1 MSTTKTFTNIK
12 AGKRHQIDATARG
25 YYDFR
30 TTVVPQP
37 NKPLSYDMK
46 VYDGL
51 KYAVDLSK
59 NSVRPGEINFDG
71 TVLPYL
77 ENNKLTKTN
86 YCFGNSG
93 TNYDLSIY
101 EEVYSNIT
109 KVGNVNINN
118 DIASD
123 FSSSNYIVITKKA
136 SNMTI
141 YLKVTTGSN
150 LSSSQNIVSFD
161 GYFDLQVYNNVFGCY
176 DWGAVTYYTLLS
188 DITANTTYYWR
199 IELSETDKTKKYSYS
214 TDGVTYTEAKTFTD
228 SGMSYNS
235 ANDFCLGIHAANK
248 NNPFYGLIDLSK
260 STVSEKQTNGDFVD
274 YKLNAITFNPTG
286 TYESKIGIFQDYEDN
301 GQSNTLNC
309 FSNSNRYTVLSPNEN
324 IIYYMKHQYI
334 DWTQPILSSDGTMGG
349 DLFAVNSSSIL
360 RAGREAYKAFDGD
373 TSTIDDNWHSSQGH
387 PSWIGWYN
395 PNPLKITRI
404 QVQNRNSADGG
415 SFVNTYKLSYSDD
428 YSDWVDLL
436 SGTSPSQENFT
447 YWNIDITE
455 ENPHKYWRLTCLTSS
470 GSNSDYTSIQTISI
484 TAQEY
489 VSLKGTPDDYDEIVK
504 YTYLG
509 TVDIPKHNIYNVD
522 NFYGWSNDSK
532 SIFTK
537 TLQLSTDIPL
547 YNSSYKQESAI
558 TISSFADNSIT
569 LSNNEVYTRN
579 NTLDKHVVL
588 PNSNPGESVPPLSEW
603 STLNLTNSN
612 EVVAN
617 IVSSDTEFLK
627 YYFQSSSKNGYVKSG
642 KNTSELLASTP
653 SQVDAIWGNK
663 DNYNGYTQFLHNK
676 FFSYGAPE
684 GMDVYVYTSN
694 NGISHWSKH
703 LLPISY
709 FSLGMTYG
717 VNKYFL
723 IGYDAMDTVS
733 SKTNYYIYSEDGV
746 TYKKGVFPRKFT
758 VSSIAASNDTV
769 VVAGAEVDSS
779 NPVVFVSNDGITWN
793 EISSTLFNKIS
804 VPYVNYCKDR
814 FIIYERLSN
823 NYYWSKAGK
832 DWLLGQIPSFTGID
846 PMMYL
851 NGYFVAIDS
860 ASKLSAFSTDVFTW
874 MTKSLPLTL
883 TKDGYH
889 HNELVGVNN
898 EFVLSNAVM
907 DETTYEITTEYV
919 HMLLK

>member
-1 MSTTKTFTNIK
+1 MSTTKQFINIK
-12 AGKRHQIDATARG
+12 SGKRHQIDATARG

-30 TTVVPQP
+30 TTVIPQP

-51 KYAVDLSK
+51 KYDVDLSK

-71 TVLPYL
+71 TVLPYV
-77 ENNKLTKTN
+77 ENNTLTKTN

-93 TNYDLSIY
+93 TNYDLPVY
-101 EEVYSNIT
+101 EEIYSNIT
-109 KVGNVNINN
+109 KVGNVNIDDN
-118 DIASD
+118 IASN
-123 FSSSNYIVITKKA
+123 FSSSDYIVITK
-136 SNMTI
+136 SSENMTI
-141 YLKVTTGSN
+141 YLKVTTGSDISTSQVVIN
-150 LSSSQNIVSFD
+150 LERF
-161 GYFDLQVYNNVFGCY
+161 FDLQVYNNVFGCY
-176 DWGAVTYYTLLS
+176 DWGAVAYYTLLS
-188 DITANTTYYWR
+188 DITTNTTYFWK
-199 IELSETDKTKKYSYS
+199 IELSGSDKTKKYSYS
-214 TDGVTYTEAKTFTD
+214 TDGTTYTEVKTFVD
-228 SGMSYNS
+228 SGISYS
-235 ANDFCLGIHAANK
+235 SDYELCLGIHSSGK
-248 NNPFYGLIDLSK
+248 HLPFNGSIDLSK

-387 PSWIGWYN
+387 PSWIEWYN

-404 QVQNRNSADGG
+404 KIQNRNSADGG
-415 SFVNTYKLSYSDD
+415 SFINTYKLSYSDD
-428 YSDWVDLL
+428 YSNWVDLL

-588 PNSNPGESVPPLSEW
+588 STSASGGEVNPPNPDIPTTLKFGDRIDNKATVVGTFESSDLGTVAFAVLDAQYRNPSVEW
-603 STLNLTNSN
+603 VQS
-612 EVVAN
+612 N
-617 IVSSDTEFLK
+617 IVNSLTDMPLYTIDEALAAKESATHNTD
-627 YYFQSSSKNGYVKSG
+627 YVISVG
-642 KNTSELLASTP
+642 GEGAFSYCRSIDPL
-653 SQVDAIWGNK
+653 
-663 DNYNGYTQFLHNK
+663 NYNGKTYNCQLPNA
-676 FFSYGAPE
+676 YE
-684 GMDVYVYTSN
+684 LNEIYN
-694 NGISHWSKH
+694 NRE
-703 LLPISY
+703 
-709 FSLGMTYG
+709 SLDT
-717 VNKYFL
+717 F
-723 IGYDAMDTVS
+723 DTTVS
-733 SKTNYYIYSEDGV
+733 ANET
-746 TYKKGVFPRKFT
+746 KK
-758 VSSIAASNDTV
+758 
-769 VVAGAEVDSS
+769 
-779 NPVVFVSNDGITWN
+779 
-793 EISSTLFNKIS
+793 
-804 VPYVNYCKDR
+804 
-814 FIIYERLSN
+814 LSN
-823 NYYWSKAGK
+823 WGFGNPY
-832 DWLLGQIPSFTGID
+832 Q
-846 PMMYL
+846 
-851 NGYFVAIDS
+851 
-860 ASKLSAFSTDVFTW
+860 
-874 MTKSLPLTL
+874 
-883 TKDGYH
+883 
-889 HNELVGVNN
+889 E
-898 EFVLSNAVM
+898 VLSSSRDKQFGYGFHLNYRDGNQVFWRGNPGRLGVCPII
-907 DETTYEITTEYV
+907 EIP
-919 HMLLK
+919 LSK